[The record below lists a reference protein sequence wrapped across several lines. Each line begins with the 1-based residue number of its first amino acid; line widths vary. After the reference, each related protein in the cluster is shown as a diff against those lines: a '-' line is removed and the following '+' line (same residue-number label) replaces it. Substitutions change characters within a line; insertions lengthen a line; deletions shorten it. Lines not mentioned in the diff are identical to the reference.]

1 MAVYI
6 TGDTH
11 GYIDIDKL
19 SYRRWPESRC
29 LTDNDYLIICG
40 DFGLVW
46 DGSQTEKMWLD
57 WLDNKPYTTLWCQ
70 GN

>member
-40 DFGLVW
+40 EHCAPLEVHRVHLRGAHRAPVHV
-46 DGSQTEKMWLD
+46 MHR
-57 WLDNKPYTTLWCQ
+57 
-70 GN
+70 